1 MGRTKDSNTK
11 NNASSK
17 NNSVISISDHMQK
30 NSVQK
35 ADDLHFGSVIKKYR
49 TDNKIS
55 QIDLASMMN
64 TSRNTIVN
72 WENDKSRPDVET
84 IRELCMLLGI
94 PLYELFNIP
103 NNTTHTPRENVL
115 LKGYRS
121 LSSLSRKMIDRMI
134 TTMLQEETD
143 ARDEY
148 LRNSYRILPLEATA
162 VAAGTGCAFND
173 IPAKPVF
180 IKKNS
185 ISEKADAIVRVS
197 GASMEPLYH
206 DNDYLFVIYTQDH
219 KDGDDVIC
227 TTADGAVVKRAVGNR
242 LISLN
247 DKYPFGEKYEDDHVQ
262 VLGKVIG
269 IVGKDDM
276 AAENDIGDLEDLH
289 SVELREFYKEHQ

>member
-17 NNSVISISDHMQK
+17 NISVISISDHMQK

-84 IRELCMLLGI
+84 IRELCMILGI

-134 TTMLQEETD
+134 TSMLQEETD

-148 LRNSYRILPLEATA
+148 LRNTYRILPLEATA

-180 IKKNS
+180 IKKNC

-262 VLGKVIG
+262 ILGKVIG
-269 IVGKDDM
+269 IVGKDDI
-276 AAENDIGDLEDLH
+276 AAENDIGDLEELH
-289 SVELREFYKEHQ
+289 SVELREFHKTHQ

>member
-1 MGRTKDSNTK
+1 MGRTKDSNTE
-11 NNASSK
+11 NSASSR
-17 NNSVISISDHMQK
+17 NFSVISNNEQKQK

-35 ADDLHFGSVIKKYR
+35 TEKLHLGSVIKKYR
-49 TDNKIS
+49 SDNKIS
-55 QIDLASMMN
+55 QIDLAKMMN

-72 WENDKSRPDVET
+72 WENDNSRPDVET
-84 IRELCMLLGI
+84 IRELCMILGI
-94 PLYELFNIP
+94 PLYELFDIP
-103 NNTTHTPRENVL
+103 NNTTHTPKENVL
-115 LKGYRS
+115 LKSYRA
-121 LSSLSRKMIDRMI
+121 LSAVSRKMIDRMV

-148 LRNSYRILPLEATA
+148 LRNSYCILPLEATA
-162 VAAGTGCAFND
+162 VAAGTGCEFTEL
-173 IPAKPVF
+173 PAKPIF

-206 DNDYLFVIYTQDH
+206 NDDYLFVVYTQDH
-219 KDGDDVIC
+219 NDGDDVIC

-262 VLGKVIG
+262 ILGKVIG
-269 IVGKDDM
+269 IVGKDDI
-276 AAENDIGDLEDLH
+276 ATENDIGDLEELH
-289 SVELREFYKEHQ
+289 SVELREFHKTHP